1 MNPPASL
8 RVSIVGMGRTG
19 TRAARRLLAAEPD
32 IALTLYDIEPDR
44 CEDFRGSATLATSA
58 REALAESD
66 TIVLALPRE
75 REIDRTL
82 ERFSDG
88 HVTAPVAGK
97 LIVDLEPPS
106 AERARRL
113 DQAIVEAG
121 GRYICAPLPGA
132 AAPGSAEARLLLA
145 LEFSASAAPPP
156 RTAPASRS

>member
-1 MNPPASL
+1 MSL
-8 RVSIVGMGRTG
+8 RISIVGMGRTG

-32 IALTLYDIEPDR
+32 IALTVYDIDPDR

-88 HVTAPVAGK
+88 EVTAPVAGK
-97 LIVDLEPPS
+97 LIVDLEPPPPD
-106 AERARRL
+106 RARRL
-113 DQAIVEAG
+113 DQAIANAG
-121 GRYICAPLPGA
+121 GRYACAALRSRDIRGTD
-132 AAPGSAEARLLLA
+132 ARLLDA
-145 LEFSASAAPPP
+145 LLPP
-156 RTAPASRS
+156 R

>member
-1 MNPPASL
+1 MSL
-8 RVSIVGMGRTG
+8 RISIVGMGRIG
-19 TRAARRLLAAEPD
+19 TQAARRLLAAEPD
-32 IALTLYDIEPDR
+32 IALTLYDIEPER

-88 HVTAPVAGK
+88 EVSAPIAGK
-97 LIVDLEPPS
+97 LIVDLDPPP

-113 DQAIVEAG
+113 DQAIASAG
-121 GRYICAPLPGA
+121 GRYTCAPLLAAGA
-132 AAPGSAEARLLLA
+132 ISAEARLLRA
-145 LEFSASAAPPP
+145 LTRSA
-156 RTAPASRS
+156 